1 VLGVVWW
8 SWSRVCCLV
17 LGCFGVVLG
26 WLVLETCVVV
36 GGSGCWSWA
45 GKRLL
50 GFLVCYCIG
59 WCGRVCGFGG
69 YSGVMSG
76 SAEDL
81 DRLVEFAGDGPWAG
95 AGVVI
100 VLGSQPDA
108 NAPHG
113 INDEDEML

>member
-1 VLGVVWW
+1 VW
-8 SWSRVCCLV
+8 
-17 LGCFGVVLG
+17 
-26 WLVLETCVVV
+26 
-36 GGSGCWSWA
+36 
-45 GKRLL
+45 LL
-50 GFLVCYCIG
+50 GEVG
-59 WCGRVCGFGG
+59 VGHGRVSVFWGFLFVIVLVGVDGFVGLGG